1 MSGIIQDVHYALR
14 QFRKNV
20 GFTVLAVVILALGV
34 GANTAMFSAV
44 YAVLLR
50 PLPFKNADRLVF
62 IRKQNPARGWTRNP
76 ISPPEILAWRD
87 QGGVFQDMAAVTDRS
102 CVLTGAQETEADPCE
117 VASSNLFSVLGS
129 TPFRGR
135 TFSSDEDMPEGA
147 KVALLSYG
155 LWHRRFGADENVIG
169 HSIDINGSSYT
180 VVGVMPANFSRL
192 YSSPGNPLPEMWLS
206 GIALSPAN
214 LWNDY
219 FGIGRLKAGVS
230 LSQAEER
237 LDQLSLRLQ
246 QEQPGLKGW
255 RAELASFRDM
265 LAGDTRPAL
274 LVLMGA
280 VIFVL
285 LIACANLANLL
296 LARGA
301 IRANEFAIRK
311 AVGAGSGRIVRQLLT
326 ESLLISIVGGIFGI
340 FLASFGC
347 KGLAALAPAPLLQS
361 APGLASGAANFR
373 VLAFSLVTMLATG
386 FLFGIA
392 PAFQGSRLEV
402 TRA

>member
-1 MSGIIQDVHYALR
+1 MLSASGGLSDKLSGSASLGDYWRPTPGVQVQYGLR
-14 QFRKNV
+14 
-20 GFTVLAVVILALGV
+20 LD
-34 GANTAMFSAV
+34 ANRFLSTPAFNQELLDTFGLRNSAV
-44 YAVLLR
+44 PNQVYLSPRVGVQWYYGSSPQVAYAPGAAR
-50 PLPFKNADRLVF
+50 PPRAVIHLGL
-62 IRKQNPARGWTRNP
+62 
-76 ISPPEILAWRD
+76 
-87 QGGVFQDMAAVTDRS
+87 GVFQNMAAVTDRS

-255 RAELASFRDM
+255 RAELAGFRDM

-285 LIACANLANLL
+285 LIACA
-296 LARGA
+296 
-301 IRANEFAIRK
+301 
-311 AVGAGSGRIVRQLLT
+311 
-326 ESLLISIVGGIFGI
+326 
-340 FLASFGC
+340 
-347 KGLAALAPAPLLQS
+347 
-361 APGLASGAANFR
+361 
-373 VLAFSLVTMLATG
+373 
-386 FLFGIA
+386 
-392 PAFQGSRLEV
+392 
-402 TRA
+402 